1 MTVDFIGIL
10 KSSLAFT
17 NDKGYKLLL
26 FVPINGSGYNTI
38 VPWEFIESH
47 SISQADWYGTGD
59 SDLISCTYSYNN
71 TNKSLR
77 MSVSNYSTAP
87 STYVY
92 GIK

>member
-26 FVPINGSGYNTI
+26 FIPINGSGYNAI

-47 SISQADWYGTGD
+47 STSQADWYGAGD
-59 SDLISCTYSYNN
+59 NDVISCTYSYNN

-77 MSVSNYSTAP
+77 MSVSNYDTAP

>member
-1 MTVDFIGIL
+1 MTIDFIGTL

-38 VPWEFIESH
+38 VPWEFIKSA
-47 SISQADWYGTGD
+47 SVSQADWYGGGD
-59 SDLISCTYSYNN
+59 FDVISCTYSYNN
-71 TNKSLR
+71 TSKSLR

>member
-17 NDKGYKLLL
+17 NDKGYKLLI
-26 FVPINGSGYNTI
+26 FVPINGPGYNTI

-47 SISQADWYGTGD
+47 SISQADWYGTAD
-59 SDLISCTYSYNN
+59 VITCTYSYNN
-71 TNKSLR
+71 ANKSLE
-77 MSVSNYSTAP
+77 MSVINYAAP